1 MIGIIANISKTLFPG
16 KSYRVRKKAKGTPIK
31 EDVITAAIAT
41 SKLFEKLS
49 MKRLLAKKLVKFRIE
64 NFPSTVKASINTTN
78 TGYNNNT
85 TNNDKTTKKIE
96 KDRQSVPLSLSLG
109 NLANKYAPR
118 MFH

>member
-64 NFPSTVKASINTTN
+64 NFPST
-78 TGYNNNT
+78 GYNNNT